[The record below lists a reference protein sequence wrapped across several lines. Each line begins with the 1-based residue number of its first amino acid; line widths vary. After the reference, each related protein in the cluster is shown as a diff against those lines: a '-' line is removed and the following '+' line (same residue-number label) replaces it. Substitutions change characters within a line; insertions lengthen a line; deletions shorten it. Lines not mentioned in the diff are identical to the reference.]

1 MRRAGLLSG
10 IGAEPHGMIKAFL
23 GITHFARNALRVFS
37 VLLLAFYL
45 SLILLQV
52 FYRYVL
58 NDSLFW

>member
-1 MRRAGLLSG
+1 ML
-10 IGAEPHGMIKAFL
+10 KAFL
-23 GITHFARNALRVFS
+23 GITHLARNALRAFS

-58 NDSLFW
+58 NDSLFWSEEVVRYSLVWG